1 MPDTITT
8 PASTYTPP
16 AGSIVLPSAA
26 YFGSQRGVQQPVR
39 LVQYDDK
46 LPIIEVALY
55 LNGQPFA
62 LPAGAAINIRMTKGD
77 GTGIYNPALGVSE
90 DRRNAY
96 IAVTQQMTV
105 VPGFY
110 KPVIEYLLD
119 GGVAGTSPLPLD
131 IAQNP
136 LQEGTIESTDEM
148 KTVQQLVSAAKQAA
162 DTATTAAGQASVSA
176 SAASNSAA
184 AAAQSEQ
191 AAADSEEAAASS
203 AGQAASSAS
212 AASGSASSAAQSKQA
227 AAESETAA
235 AASAAEARQYANQ
248 AAGDRELSFWVDD
261 ADGGLNC
268 TIQDKSAAAAAAAQ
282 EGA

>member
-16 AGSIVLPSAA
+16 EGSIVLPSAA

-55 LNGQPFA
+55 LNGQPYS
-62 LPAGAAINIRMTKGD
+62 LPAGAAINIRMAKGD

-90 DRRNAY
+90 DRQTAY

-110 KPVIEYLLD
+110 QPVIEYLLD

-148 KTVQQLVSAAKQAA
+148 KTVQQLVAAAQQAA
-162 DTATTAAGQASVSA
+162 DTATTAAGQASA
-176 SAASNSAA
+176 
-184 AAAQSEQ
+184 
-191 AAADSEEAAASS
+191 
-203 AGQAASSAS
+203 SAS
-212 AASGSASSAAQSKQA
+212 AASGSASAAATSEQNAADSEEAAETARQLAENAYGFANDKAIQAAGSASAAAGSASDAADSAAAAAQSAAQ
-227 AAESETAA
+227 
-235 AASAAEARQYANQ
+235 
-248 AAGDRELSFWVDD
+248 AAGNQQLVFFMDPV
-261 ADGGLNC
+261 DGGLNC
-268 TIQDKSAAAAAAAQ
+268 TVNEDTDTSTDE
-282 EGA
+282 EGTE